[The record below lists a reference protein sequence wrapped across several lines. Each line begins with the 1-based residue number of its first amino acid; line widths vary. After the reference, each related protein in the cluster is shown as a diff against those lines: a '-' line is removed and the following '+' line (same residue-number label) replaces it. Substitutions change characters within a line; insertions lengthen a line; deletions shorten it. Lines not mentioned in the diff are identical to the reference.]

1 MAGDGLEA
9 LPEMEQLE
17 GNVAKDLFAGAVG
30 GIAQVFVGESS
41 RTRSHPCIREH
52 KETLENYGMSC
63 DGEKQEMYRCCFLK
77 NY

>member
-41 RTRSHPCIREH
+41 RPGVFHAYKNTKKNWRIMECHVMVNGESMKCIAA
-52 KETLENYGMSC
+52 G
-63 DGEKQEMYRCCFLK
+63 F
-77 NY
+77 